1 MENKTILGLSLRDK
15 VIFIV
20 VASMIGSV
28 AGYFIKIIAKWAAKI
43 PILPFSGILE
53 RIADWDS
60 TYAPII
66 GVVIGLLAGIVF
78 CINAFNE
85 TLHMTVTDEAVTFR
99 FREKEETFNA
109 SDIGTVYMDNKVLV
123 VLNRDGAELY
133 RGKPDASRLK
143 IADAF
148 RHHDYRWEEQDPYYN
163 QYKRW
168 VPDHPDFSGHVNAML
183 AGRKKMLKDKKTEEA
198 ENLRKV
204 LTKDGIVIR
213 DKKKHQYVRMVNA
226 K

>member
-1 MENKTILGLSLRDK
+1 
-15 VIFIV
+15 
-20 VASMIGSV
+20 
-28 AGYFIKIIAKWAAKI
+28 KI

-109 SDIGTVYMDNKVLV
+109 SDIGTVYMDNKFLV
-123 VLNRDGAELY
+123 MLNRDCDELHL
-133 RGKPDASRLK
+133 GKSDASRLN
-143 IADAF
+143 IADVF
-148 RHHDYRWEEQDPYYN
+148 RHHDYRWEEQDPYAI
-163 QYKRW
+163 QYKLR
-168 VPDHPDFSGHVNAML
+168 VPDQPDFSWHVNAML
-183 AGRKKMLKDKKTEEA
+183 AGRKKML
-198 ENLRKV
+198 
-204 LTKDGIVIR
+204 
-213 DKKKHQYVRMVNA
+213 
-226 K
+226 